1 MDEIGF
7 NFRGGWHTQ
16 SFHLKVVGRNTFS
29 IEIMKQPREYGK

>member
-16 SFHLKVVGRNTFS
+16 SFHLKVAGRNTFVDRDNETTS
-29 IEIMKQPREYGK
+29 